1 MESRLYLILD
11 NYAQPYVF
19 LLDIFL
25 FKTEKWINKKLYSFT
40 MILHHR

>member
-19 LLDIFL
+19 FIIILLDIFL
-25 FKTEKWINKKLYSFT
+25 FKTEKWIN
-40 MILHHR
+40 